1 MEEFTCFLFANLKPN
16 IDYYN
21 NKHRKQ
27 KLVGMSAVQYRLHI
41 IQLTA

>member
-1 MEEFTCFLFANLKPN
+1 M
-16 IDYYN
+16 DYYN

-27 KLVGMSAVQYRLHI
+27 KLAGISAVQYRLHI